1 MALHCCTGANM
12 SCTMGLAPAV
22 FSATTKPLTTSGVP
36 AGNIA
41 DHVPMLNI
49 APFGLCRSPSNPVV
63 AAATAAASSPT
74 PIPQSCVPL
83 TAAPWTPGSPTVLV
97 ANMPALN
104 NSSTLTCAWGGTI
117 SFVDAGQVAVTVP

>member
-12 SCTMGLAPAV
+12 TCTMGLAPAV
-22 FSATTKPLTTSGVP
+22 FSATTRPLTTASVP
-36 AGNIA
+36 AGNVS

-49 APFGLCRSPSNPVV
+49 APFGLCRSPANPVV
-63 AAATAAASSPT
+63 AAATSANAGVLT
-74 PIPQSCVPL
+74 PQSCIPA
-83 TAAPWTPGSPTVLV
+83 TAAPWTPGAPTVLV

-117 SFVDAGQVAVTVP
+117 SFVDAGQVALTIP

>member
-12 SCTMGLAPAV
+12 TCTMGLAPAV
-22 FSATTKPLTTSGVP
+22 FNATTRPLTTSNVS
-36 AGNIA
+36 AGNIS

-49 APFGLCRSPSNPVV
+49 AAFGMCRSPANPMV
-63 AAATAAASSPT
+63 AAATSANAGVLT
-74 PIPQSCVPL
+74 PQSCIPV
-83 TAAPWTPGSPTVLV
+83 TAAPWTPGAPTVLL

-117 SFVDAGQVAVTVP
+117 SFVDAGQVALTIP